1 MINRICPVPW
11 RGLVLLKTQHSGN
24 LHGPASSRYR
34 KSLAS
39 SYFNVAIMRSRTRDR
54 MTSPK
59 ASRVNAM
66 SSSVWAEEVTPP
78 V

>member
-1 MINRICPVPW
+1 MVNRIYPVPW
-11 RGLVLLKTQHSGN
+11 RVHVLIKPSHFGN
-24 LHGPASSRYR
+24 LHGPVSSQYR

-39 SYFNVAIMRSRTRDR
+39 PYFNVAIMRSRTRDR
-54 MTSPK
+54 TTSPK

>member
-1 MINRICPVPW
+1 MVNRICPVPW
-11 RGLVLLKTQHSGN
+11 CGHVLLKISHFGI
-24 LHGPASSRYR
+24 LHGPASSQYH
-34 KSLAS
+34 KSLVS

-54 MTSPK
+54 ITSPK